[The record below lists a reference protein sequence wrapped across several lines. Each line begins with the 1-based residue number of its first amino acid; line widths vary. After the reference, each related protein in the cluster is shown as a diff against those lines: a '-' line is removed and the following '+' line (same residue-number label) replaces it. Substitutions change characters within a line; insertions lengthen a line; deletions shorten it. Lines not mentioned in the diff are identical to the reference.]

1 MHDDINVDLLVSL
14 TELTQGENIGV
25 FRDVE
30 NFEYRFDEWKRGD
43 LCVLFLSGLSGG
55 GKTTY
60 GRVLAEQT
68 GAKLRSL
75 DNYFK
80 GLLRSKYG
88 QFSSEEYHRLV
99 YGKGVRELLAD
110 NPDGRI
116 IIEGAQVCWMN
127 PDDLKDHAVVVV
139 GASFATST
147 WRAILRDFSK
157 EHWEEYGTISPR
169 HHTTFNLKT
178 FKSLKGVIERLQGEV
193 RDEE

>member
-1 MHDDINVDLLVSL
+1 MFDFLDVDIQIDLH
-14 TELTQGENIGV
+14 EMARAENIGALMS
-25 FRDVE
+25 VE
-30 NFEYRFDEWKRGD
+30 NFEYRLDEWKRGKVR
-43 LCVLFLSGLSGG
+43 VLFLSGLSGG

-60 GRVLAEQT
+60 ARVLAEQT

-75 DNYFK
+75 DGYFK
-80 GLLRSKYG
+80 GLMRSKYG
-88 QFSSEEYHRLV
+88 QFNSEEYPQLV
-99 YGKGVRELLAD
+99 YSHGVKELLAD
-110 NPDGRI
+110 NPDGQV

-127 PDDLKDHAVVVV
+127 PDDLRDHAVMVV
-139 GASFATST
+139 GTSFVTST

-178 FKSLKGVIERLQGEV
+178 FKSLKGVVERLQGEV